1 MLICAVYAM
10 SELSDKIP
18 QIYLRLVPVFFR
30 LLTNSYNNS
39 MINKVVKLLG
49 ILEQEYRLV
58 HKLLHPLV
66 SNGSIK

>member
-1 MLICAVYAM
+1 MVWKIQHCLEESDPVVLICAVYAM

-18 QIYLRLVPVFFR
+18 QIYLRLVPIFFR

-49 ILEQEYRLV
+49 ILE
-58 HKLLHPLV
+58 
-66 SNGSIK
+66 